1 MAEKKEAQ
9 QQPIII
15 INRGRR
21 RQKTISVNAHTKS
34 IAPVVVDPATRWTIG

>member
-9 QQPIII
+9 QQPIIK
-15 INRGRR
+15 
-21 RQKTISVNAHTKS
+21 QKPPEDDIHKRAYES